1 MANTVTSYDNNQ
13 VIVDK
18 LEALR
23 TCVERRQ
30 YTLHNKIIAGLACD
44 TTENVKLSLIAY
56 LLEDYQKNAEDDKTK
71 DCLQATPSVRKGWKI
86 INVFLDYIQRECRD
100 CFATS
105 AVNFTA
111 GDAGTGS
118 TPPTAVTLLDTQDDD
133 LFATQGG
140 DNFLKR

>member
-1 MANTVTSYDNNQ
+1 MANVTIDSLTETAAGDLTASHFLAIDNGSTTT
-13 VIVDK
+13 K
-18 LEALR
+18 LAALSAAIK
-23 TCVERRQ
+23 TI
-30 YTLHNKIIAGLACD
+30 T
-44 TTENVKLSLIAY
+44 
-56 LLEDYQKNAEDDKTK
+56 NAEDDKTK